1 VMLLYTA
8 TMAIGVGFQLL
19 PTVFACQIQ
28 GLEERNSGFSSMSA
42 WICSGPYRLK
52 VRNFLLVRMRVFL
65 VGDIG

>member
-1 VMLLYTA
+1 MMLLYTA

-28 GLEERNSGFSSMSA
+28 GSEERNSGFSSMST
-42 WICSGPYRLK
+42 WICFGPYRLK
-52 VRNFLLVRMRVFL
+52 VRNFLLVQMCVFL